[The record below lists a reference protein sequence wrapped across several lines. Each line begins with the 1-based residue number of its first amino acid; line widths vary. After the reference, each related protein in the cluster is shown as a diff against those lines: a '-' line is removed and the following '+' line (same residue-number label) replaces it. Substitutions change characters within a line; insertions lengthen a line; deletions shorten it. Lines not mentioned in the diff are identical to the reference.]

1 MVPHTSRIADYYSA
15 SSLFVFTSRMEG
27 FGMVLLEAMSFGLPC
42 ISFDCPSGPR
52 DIIDEGKNGFLIPC
66 YDKELFAEKIC
77 QYIMSNRGDKQKL
90 GQGAT
95 RKVENWDNRAILE
108 QWKDIFK

>member
-1 MVPHTSRIADYYSA
+1 
-15 SSLFVFTSRMEG
+15 
-27 FGMVLLEAMSFGLPC
+27 MVLLEAMSFGLPC

-52 DIIDEGKNGFLIPC
+52 DIIDDGKNGFLIPC

-90 GQGAT
+90 GQEAIK
-95 RKVENWDNRAILE
+95 KVKNWDNNQIIKK
-108 QWKDIFK
+108 WISIFNSVED